1 MNVRLMLAS
10 LALTCTTAP
19 ALAAQ
24 QDRVSVEVGVEDLD
38 LSTARDQNRL
48 DARIHSAAR
57 KICRSGSVGT
67 AARMIEAS
75 CIKATLA
82 NAKPQVEVA
91 IANSQRPIRIAT
103 VQFGLGS

>member
-1 MNVRLMLAS
+1 MKLRLMLAS

-48 DARIHSAAR
+48 DTRINSAAQ
-57 KICRSGSVGT
+57 KVCRSGVGGT
-67 AARMIEAS
+67 AARMIETS
-75 CIKATLA
+75 CVKAALA

-91 IANSQRPIRIAT
+91 IASSRGQVRIAAAHP
-103 VQFGLGS
+103 GYGG